1 MEKNDALKAQS
12 ENGDALG
19 GLSTEEI
26 ERLENYYILEAER
39 LMAFGVQE
47 KKEPLEV
54 MLKHLRIVEN
64 LLHSLQFQW
73 EDSIS
78 VLYSSFMHYVV
89 LVEGKEKQNRL
100 SDLVIE
106 LIKKMKYL
114 SKKEPL
120 IMGLARQ
127 YQQQRKEVEALI
139 GLRSN
144 EPEMCLSWVKRMK
157 VLFLTGYRES
167 NKECLRKISI

>member
-1 MEKNDALKAQS
+1 
-12 ENGDALG
+12 
-19 GLSTEEI
+19 
-26 ERLENYYILEAER
+26 
-39 LMAFGVQE
+39 
-47 KKEPLEV
+47 
-54 MLKHLRIVEN
+54 
-64 LLHSLQFQW
+64 
-73 EDSIS
+73 
-78 VLYSSFMHYVV
+78 MHYVV
-89 LVEGKEKQNRL
+89 LIEGKEKQNRL

-144 EPEMCLSWVKRMK
+144 GPEM
-157 VLFLTGYRES
+157 
-167 NKECLRKISI
+167 

>member
-1 MEKNDALKAQS
+1 
-12 ENGDALG
+12 
-19 GLSTEEI
+19 
-26 ERLENYYILEAER
+26 
-39 LMAFGVQE
+39 MAFGVQE

-106 LIKKMKYL
+106 LIKKMKHL

-127 YQQQRKEVEALI
+127 YQQQRREVEALI
-139 GLRSN
+139 GLRCN
-144 EPEMCLSWVKRMK
+144 EPEM
-157 VLFLTGYRES
+157 
-167 NKECLRKISI
+167 

>member
-19 GLSTEEI
+19 NLSTEEI

-89 LVEGKEKQNRL
+89 LIEGKEKQNRL

-114 SKKEPL
+114 SKK
-120 IMGLARQ
+120 
-127 YQQQRKEVEALI
+127 
-139 GLRSN
+139 
-144 EPEMCLSWVKRMK
+144 
-157 VLFLTGYRES
+157 
-167 NKECLRKISI
+167 

>member
-1 MEKNDALKAQS
+1 
-12 ENGDALG
+12 
-19 GLSTEEI
+19 
-26 ERLENYYILEAER
+26 
-39 LMAFGVQE
+39 MAFGVQE
-47 KKEPLEV
+47 KKEPLEG
-54 MLKHLRIVEN
+54 MLKHLRTVEN
-64 LLHSLQFQW
+64 LLHDLQFQW
-73 EDSIS
+73 EDCIS

-144 EPEMCLSWVKRMK
+144 GPEM
-157 VLFLTGYRES
+157 
-167 NKECLRKISI
+167 

>member
-19 GLSTEEI
+19 NLSTEEI
-26 ERLENYYILEAER
+26 ERMENYYIWEAER
-39 LMAFGVQE
+39 LMSFGVQE

-120 IMGLARQ
+120 IMGLARR

-144 EPEMCLSWVKRMK
+144 GPEM
-157 VLFLTGYRES
+157 
-167 NKECLRKISI
+167 

>member
-1 MEKNDALKAQS
+1 MQ
-12 ENGDALG
+12 EN
-19 GLSTEEI
+19 
-26 ERLENYYILEAER
+26 
-39 LMAFGVQE
+39 
-47 KKEPLEV
+47 KEPLEG

-120 IMGLARQ
+120 IMGLARR

-144 EPEMCLSWVKRMK
+144 GPEM
-157 VLFLTGYRES
+157 
-167 NKECLRKISI
+167 

>member
-1 MEKNDALKAQS
+1 MGGRTF
-12 ENGDALG
+12 NGVWGAR
-19 GLSTEEI
+19 E
-26 ERLENYYILEAER
+26 
-39 LMAFGVQE
+39 
-47 KKEPLEV
+47 KEPLEV

-120 IMGLARQ
+120 IMGLARR

-144 EPEMCLSWVKRMK
+144 GPEM
-157 VLFLTGYRES
+157 
-167 NKECLRKISI
+167 